1 MEYTNDVIVSKSY
14 RKDKIVG
21 NVYEKKGKIIK
32 IIKWLKKDSYFFV
45 SSIVSMVALGVDFLI
60 VKKFIELINLL

>member
-32 IIKWLKKDSYFFV
+32 IIKWLKKDSYFFA